1 MPRAAPPA
9 PSTADGRASELQTG
23 QRCSEAVHE
32 ARTVGVVGNKF
43 VALEPQRVGGAGS
56 AGRGPCFGRCREGRL
71 LVRQRDIAA
80 GEALVAQSAQKTG
93 DVIGLN
99 RMAHI
104 AAVDAVALQPI
115 AMDQRRARMR
125 RPASR

>member
-1 MPRAAPPA
+1 GGSG
-9 PSTADGRASELQTG
+9 ST
-23 QRCSEAVHE
+23 
-32 ARTVGVVGNKF
+32 
-43 VALEPQRVGGAGS
+43 
-56 AGRGPCFGRCREGRL
+56 GRGPCFGRCREGHL

-93 DVIGLN
+93 DVTRLN

-115 AMDQRRARMR
+115 AMNQRRARMR
-125 RPASR
+125 HRPADDTRTYHAPMTPRDLSSASSGTSGRPMMVK